1 MINIFVEKLTIQT
14 DIDEDNLVDNE
25 ILDRNQLPGNNSD
38 IGYIEFSIMENE
50 CLEDDIH
57 DDVVGNKDSEDESS
71 DVDSDDSEKDCG
83 E

>member
-1 MINIFVEKLTIQT
+1 
-14 DIDEDNLVDNE
+14 
-25 ILDRNQLPGNNSD
+25 
-38 IGYIEFSIMENE
+38 MENE
-50 CLEDDIH
+50 CLEYDIH